1 MALSPI
7 SNFILSDPN
16 YRWAVTW
23 TVIDKTVC
31 EFIANEFG
39 EVKIKFQAII
49 EAKKINVT
57 FFHLNKYYLT
67 YLNVNKKELEKLLEV
82 RITEKLEL
90 KKSKPRVYIKFQ

>member
-7 SNFILSDPN
+7 ANFILKDPN

-39 EVKIKFQAII
+39 EVKIKFQAKI
-49 EAKKINVT
+49 EAKKINVR
-57 FFHLNKYYLT
+57 FFQLNKYYLT
-67 YLNVNKKELEKLLEV
+67 FLNVNKKELEKLIEAK
-82 RITEKLEL
+82 ITEKFET
-90 KKSKPRVYIKFQ
+90 KSNKVYIHFQ

>member
-7 SNFILSDPN
+7 ANFILNDPN

-39 EVKIKFQAII
+39 EVKIKFQAKI
-49 EAKKINVT
+49 EAKKINVI
-57 FFHLNKYYLT
+57 FFHLNKYYLS
-67 YLNVNKKELEKLLEV
+67 YLHVNKKELEKLIE
-82 RITEKLEL
+82 RKIEEKFAN
-90 KKSKPRVYIKFQ
+90 KSKNKVYISFK

>member
-7 SNFILSDPN
+7 ANLILNDPN

-39 EVKIKFQAII
+39 EVKIKFQAKI
-49 EAKKINVT
+49 EAKKINIK
-57 FFHLNKYYLT
+57 FFHLNKYYLS
-67 YLNVNKKELEKLLEV
+67 YLNVNKAELEKLIE
-82 RITEKLEL
+82 RKINEKFAT
-90 KKSKPRVYIKFQ
+90 KSKNKVYISFK